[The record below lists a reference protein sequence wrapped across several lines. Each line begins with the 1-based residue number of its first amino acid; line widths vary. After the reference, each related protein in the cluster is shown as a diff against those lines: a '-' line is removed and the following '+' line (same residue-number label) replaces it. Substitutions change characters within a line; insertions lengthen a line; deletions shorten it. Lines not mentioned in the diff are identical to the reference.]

1 MKKKILSSLL
11 TLTLLFATGTVTA
24 LADSSTVPVDLTVE
38 APIFSVTVPTS
49 LPITLTS
56 TGEVQT
62 ASNAMVTN
70 NSAGPVK
77 ITAITTN
84 AINGWATEDYD
95 AFAPK
100 SAKINSK
107 NFGLSLTLGQTDVHT
122 KGANSND
129 FTGSIG
135 LAKGQS
141 LALTYDAKLPAQKE
155 ANSNAQIAEVIFTVG
170 WDE

>member
-1 MKKKILSSLL
+1 MKKTLALLL
-11 TLTLLFATGTVTA
+11 TLLLATSVTVFAN
-24 LADSSTVPVDLTVE
+24 DSTVPVDLTVE

-62 ASNAMVTN
+62 ASNAVIVN
-70 NSAGPVK
+70 NSAGPIVVSS
-77 ITAITTN
+77 ITTKG
-84 AINGWATEDYD
+84 INGWATENYE

-107 NFGLSLTLGQTDVHT
+107 NFGLSLTLGVTNIVT
-122 KGANSND
+122 TGANSNN
-129 FTGSIG
+129 FSGALI
-135 LAKGQS
+135 LAKGES
-141 LALTYDAKLPAQKE
+141 LPLLYDAKLPAQKD
-155 ANSNAQIAEVIFTVG
+155 ANISTQIAEVIFTVG